1 VPTLNALYRHLLANG
16 RCKPDNN
23 SRMYEYWAAQRV
35 AGRDLAPA
43 ELAAEV
49 EGITIHAARKAV
61 ARYPGPAHSGTQ
73 DSGLAPK
80 TVKNVHRNRSTWP

>member
-1 VPTLNALYRHLLANG
+1 VPTLNILYRHLLANG

-23 SRMYEYWAAQRV
+23 SRMYEYWESQQK
-35 AGRDLAPA
+35 AGRDLTPY

-61 ARYPGPAHSGTQ
+61 ARYRAGRIPVAKT
-73 DSGLAPK
+73 APPSVRK
-80 TVKNVHRNRSTWP
+80 STSRKPQT